1 MRSAF
6 DFAPY
11 RRSTVG
17 FDRLF
22 DMLENSCGRQ
32 TQENYPP
39 FDLIKL
45 GDNDYRIELAVA
57 GFKPDEIDI
66 TAQQNVLI
74 VSGRKYEDSE
84 EQGDDYIYRGIATRS
99 FERRFALADHIQV
112 KGADLKDGL
121 LAIELVREIPEA
133 MKPRKIDIGGSQE
146 RSAIGG
152 GKSPPPSRRSTPK
165 PSTPETLPAPQMNSP
180 GETRLLGAFLSGE
193 ALRPREQCGDAPGV
207 ELGAQLAV
215 GTQGHR
221 PHPRLVVDHVRSHRR
236 HHSRVAATSSRPSK
250 LMKASARLSSSSSSS
265 LHALGTDRK
274 LPHSSSGRG
283 ATWPTKSGKSG
294 FIS

>member
-22 DMLENSCGRQ
+22 DMLENSSTGQ
-32 TQENYPP
+32 GQENYPP

-57 GFKPDEIDI
+57 GFRPNEIDI

-74 VSGRKYEDSE
+74 VSGKKGEESE
-84 EQGDDYIYRGIATRS
+84 NRGQDYIYRGIATRS

-112 KGADLKDGL
+112 RGADLKDGL

-133 MKPRKIDIGGSQE
+133 MKPRKISIGGSEQQE

-152 GKSPPPSRRSTPK
+152 GEQPASRQTVD
-165 PSTPETLPAPQMNSP
+165 A
-180 GETRLLGAFLSGE
+180 E
-193 ALRPREQCGDAPGV
+193 AE
-207 ELGAQLAV
+207 
-215 GTQGHR
+215 
-221 PHPRLVVDHVRSHRR
+221 
-236 HHSRVAATSSRPSK
+236 
-250 LMKASARLSSSSSSS
+250 KAEA
-265 LHALGTDRK
+265 
-274 LPHSSSGRG
+274 
-283 ATWPTKSGKSG
+283 
-294 FIS
+294 

>member
-11 RRSTVG
+11 RHSTVG

-22 DMLENSCGRQ
+22 DMLETSSGQ

-39 FDLIKL
+39 FDLIKT

-57 GFKPDEIDI
+57 GFTPEEIDI
-66 TAQQNVLI
+66 TAQQNVLL
-74 VSGRKYEDSE
+74 VTGRKTEETESKDS
-84 EQGDDYIYRGIATRS
+84 DFIYRGIANRS

-133 MKPRKIDIGGSQE
+133 MKPRKISIGGASGE

-152 GKSPPPSRRSTPK
+152 GDK
-165 PSTPETLPAPQMNSP
+165 PASEQTL
-180 GETRLLGAFLSGE
+180 E
-193 ALRPREQCGDAPGV
+193 AE
-207 ELGAQLAV
+207 
-215 GTQGHR
+215 
-221 PHPRLVVDHVRSHRR
+221 
-236 HHSRVAATSSRPSK
+236 AT
-250 LMKASARLSSSSSSS
+250 A
-265 LHALGTDRK
+265 
-274 LPHSSSGRG
+274 
-283 ATWPTKSGKSG
+283 
-294 FIS
+294 